1 MLQLFPDIKTT
12 SARAVFTVP
21 SKKAL
26 RRFGS
31 TTTTGIPDYTM
42 ITADDNVYRRLDDR
56 IRANILEIARATFN
70 V

>member
-1 MLQLFPDIKTT
+1 MVKLFPDLKT

-31 TTTTGIPDYTM
+31 STSGIPDYTI
-42 ITADDNVYRRLDDR
+42 ITAGDNVYRPLDDR
-56 IRANILEIARATFN
+56 IRANILEIARATFG